1 MESLQGLQLKL
12 IKGVLIF
19 NIIVGVSSIFIFDP
33 WVPFITGQVFGMI
46 MSVLNFRLLSLTLQ
60 TAIKMEPAKAQVYAG
75 SRYVIRF
82 LLMGVVL
89 FISIKADYI
98 NVLGTIIGLISLK
111 LIILIT
117 QVFNN
122 LQFFKNIIKRKEV
135 K

>member
-1 MESLQGLQLKL
+1 MESLQDLQLKL

-19 NIIVGVSSIFIFDP
+19 NIIVGVGSIFIFDP

-46 MSVLNFRLLSLTLQ
+46 ISILNFRLLSLTLQ
-60 TAIKMEPAKAQVYAG
+60 TAIKMESAKAQVYVG

-117 QVFNN
+117 QVFSN
-122 LQFFKNIIKRKEV
+122 LQFFKTIIKRKEV